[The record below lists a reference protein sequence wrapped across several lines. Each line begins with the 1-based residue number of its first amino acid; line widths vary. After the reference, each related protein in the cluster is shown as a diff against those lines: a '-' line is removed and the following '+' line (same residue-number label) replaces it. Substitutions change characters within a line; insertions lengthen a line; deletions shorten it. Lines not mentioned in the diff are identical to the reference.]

1 MILPPDSKNSKP
13 ERFKCPV
20 CHEEYA
26 SSLEALNCPEI
37 HGYPKEN
44 FKMGDRVICIADKDQ
59 GIVGVLTN
67 ISYAKPGHF
76 SRTPHTPIFTIRIE
90 KKVGQNQPTKDN
102 PLPKYT
108 TAHEGEIKIYQEK

>member
-1 MILPPDSKNSKP
+1 VIILILPKGDQP
-13 ERFKCPV
+13 EKFKCPV
-20 CHEEYA
+20 CHEEF
-26 SSLEALNCPEI
+26 SSYLEAMNCPEI

-44 FKMGDRVICIADKDQ
+44 FKTGDKVICITDKDK

-76 SRTPHTPIFTIRIE
+76 SRTPHTPIFTIRVE
-90 KKVGQNQPTKDN
+90 KKVGPNQPTKDN

-108 TAHEGEIKIYQEK
+108 TAHEREIEIYQGT